1 MDISEASERR
11 FEIGLDQF
19 LAGHAVA
26 YHRVVF
32 SVSKKQELEICS
44 YSDFQPENTT
54 EEMMWDKINRAEE
67 ILTDLQTRSA
77 RFREAIKGMSK
88 RHLFCHDYGTAAVA
102 IAVVQ
107 NGAITWRDQRIRVAN
122 QAAEPTRTVVTPPAG
137 AGDRAAGARG
147 SP

>member
-1 MDISEASERR
+1 MDISEASERQ

-19 LAGHAVA
+19 LDGHAVA

-32 SVSKKQELEICS
+32 SVSKKRELEICS

-54 EEMMWDKINRAEE
+54 EEMMWAKINRAEE
-67 ILTDLQTRSA
+67 ILADLQARST
-77 RFREAIKGMSK
+77 RFRDAVKGMGK
-88 RHLFCHDYGTAAVA
+88 RHFFCHDYGTAAVA

-107 NGAITWRDQRIRVAN
+107 NGAITWRDQRLRVAN
-122 QAAEPTRTVVTPPAG
+122 QPAEPSRTTVTPPAG
-137 AGDRAAGARG
+137 AGDRASGAPG